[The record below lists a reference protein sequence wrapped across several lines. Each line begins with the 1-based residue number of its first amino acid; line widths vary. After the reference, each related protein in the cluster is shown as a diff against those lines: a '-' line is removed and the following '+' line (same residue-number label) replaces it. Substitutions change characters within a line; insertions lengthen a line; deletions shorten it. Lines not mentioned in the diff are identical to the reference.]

1 MSHKPTLV
9 LIPGAWHRAEIWA
22 KVTSLL
28 EAQQYKCV
36 AIDLPSTSGD
46 ATTSLDDDIQAVR
59 TAILAETQHGRDVLL
74 ILHSYGAAVGQSAV
88 RGLTRHN
95 PGPHP
100 LPLSPSRDPS
110 TATGHVIGLAMMG
123 CGFAQTG
130 VSFLDAIGGV
140 PPPLWRFDASGFA
153 RLQGDPRES
162 FYHDLEEEE
171 GKYWV
176 SRLTRQSQRVLRE
189 GADAA
194 YAGWL
199 DVPVWYLVTGED
211 RTLTVEVQRV
221 LVERAREAGADVV
234 VREVRSGHSPMLSRP
249 EETVEFILEAVGAL
263 VG

>member
-1 MSHKPTLV
+1 
-9 LIPGAWHRAEIWA
+9 
-22 KVTSLL
+22 
-28 EAQQYKCV
+28 
-36 AIDLPSTSGD
+36 
-46 ATTSLDDDIQAVR
+46 
-59 TAILAETQHGRDVLL
+59 
-74 ILHSYGAAVGQSAV
+74 
-88 RGLTRHN
+88 
-95 PGPHP
+95 
-100 LPLSPSRDPS
+100 
-110 TATGHVIGLAMMG
+110 MG

-153 RLQGDPRES
+153 RLQGDPREA